1 MNIPDNLLQAELCLK
16 EEKYIVVLV
25 DGRVCVSNCKI
36 VD

>member
-1 MNIPDNLLQAELCLK
+1 MSNPDNLLQAELCLK

-25 DGRVCVSNCKI
+25 DGRAGVSNCKI